1 MQTDFLI
8 HYGIPGQ
15 RWGIRRFQNEDGTLT
30 SAGKERYENRP
41 GPARSKTVS
50 PDGDGIKVRKT
61 RRNLE
66 PLKRAGERAVKRE
79 RHTEELETYR
89 AQNYLY
95 GNSRTSAVN
104 VYERAMGMQKRAGE
118 KYNEYIRTEPH
129 PNPVIVAQLEKELD
143 EAHRTAQLAKEYLD
157 EQELTPEEYRKR
169 RSTSAA
175 ALNEINK
182 AISDSRKQEMKS
194 AHEIFDAKKKVSDL
208 KKPSQDMAK
217 AKSKTNAIAEAV
229 STWKLGASII
239 KDEAV
244 KGRELVSSLF
254 SKVKRM

>member
-1 MQTDFLI
+1 MD
-8 HYGIPGQ
+8 
-15 RWGIRRFQNEDGTLT
+15 
-30 SAGKERYENRP
+30 
-41 GPARSKTVS
+41 
-50 PDGDGIKVRKT
+50 
-61 RRNLE
+61 
-66 PLKRAGERAVKRE
+66 
-79 RHTEELETYR
+79 
-89 AQNYLY
+89 
-95 GNSRTSAVN
+95 
-104 VYERAMGMQKRAGE
+104 MQKRAGD

-194 AHEIFDAKKKVSDL
+194 THEIFDAKKKVTDL
-208 KKPSQDMAK
+208 KKPNQDMTK
-217 AKSKTNAIAEAV
+217 AKSKTNVIANAI

-239 KDEAV
+239 KDEAA
-244 KGRELVSSLF
+244 KGQEFIDSLF
-254 SKVKRM
+254 SKAKRR